1 MAQRTDAPR
10 GSFGAWLNRFGF
22 WCSIIA
28 GVILAA
34 LIVGA
39 TALALFG
46 GTPPQ
51 WVVIPL
57 AIGPLV
63 ALILAN
69 AGTGLNYYGI
79 WRVVRGLEEYSAR
92 DDALTGGAGAMGN
105 LQGAPAAARAALGC
119 GSLFSIGILAVSV
132 ITAMLSYLPAP
143 LPHIGAGLPG
153 GSPTA
158 TQIVQ
163 ATATPFPTST
173 TIPTATPLPTATSSP
188 TPIAFAISGATASS
202 PSSFSGLCATTRT
215 FSINGTIFA
224 HADTPGGNVTFRWAR
239 SDGSFSPAKT
249 IAFAAGQTSRNITD
263 SWTLHAAQGTGATYT
278 DQIRVSAPNA
288 LFSKNA
294 TFTFGCQFVAL
305 SASTSVDHSDATCL
319 SQVVF
324 TGVITFSPSPG
335 GPVTYYWE
343 RDDGNNQTPVTITV
357 APGATSMPVT
367 DTWDLVN
374 VPFGT
379 HQDILR
385 ITAPNA
391 IFSDPTT
398 FNLGAC

>member
-1 MAQRTDAPR
+1 M
-10 GSFGAWLNRFGF
+10 
-22 WCSIIA
+22 A
-28 GVILAA
+28 GVIVAA
-34 LIVGA
+34 VILGA
-39 TALALFG
+39 TSLALFG
-46 GTPPQ
+46 GT
-51 WVVIPL
+51 L
-57 AIGPLV
+57 AWWLFIVLSLGPLIG
-63 ALILAN
+63 LLLAN

-79 WRVVRGLEEYSAR
+79 WRILRGLDEYSAR
-92 DDALTGGAGAMGN
+92 DDALTGGASAISN
-105 LQGAPAAARAALGC
+105 LQGVPAAARAALGC
-119 GSLFSIGILAVSV
+119 GSLFSAGVLGVSL
-132 ITAMLSYLPAP
+132 ITAALSYLPGP

-163 ATATPFPTST
+163 ATATPFPTPT
-173 TIPTATPLPTATSSP
+173 TIPTATPLPTATASP
-188 TPIAFAISGATASS
+188 TPIPFTINSASAFNPASY
-202 PSSFSGLCATTRT
+202 SGLCATTRT

-224 HADTPGGNVTFRWAR
+224 HAGAPGGNVTFRWAR

-249 IAFAAGQTSRNITD
+249 IAFSAGQISRNITD

-278 DQIRVSAPNA
+278 DQIRVSAPNS
-288 LFSKNA
+288 LFSRKA
-294 TFTFGCQFVAL
+294 AFTFGCQFVAL
-305 SASTSVDHSDATCL
+305 SASTSVDNSDATCL

-357 APGATSMPVT
+357 APGATSVSVT
-367 DTWDLVN
+367 DTWDLVGL
-374 VPFGT
+374 PYGT

-398 FNLGAC
+398 FNFGAC